1 MKNQQKIIKR
11 TIFVFKG
18 KFQVSNI
25 ETIPTDP
32 TTITITVGTNVIA
45 R

>member
-1 MKNQQKIIKR
+1 MKNQQRIIKR
-11 TIFVFKG
+11 TVFVFKG
-18 KFQVSNI
+18 KFQVANN

-32 TTITITVGTNVIA
+32 TTITITVGTRAVA